1 MNFRAT
7 TLRWHTE
14 PPWGPKVGLPTALIG
29 GWTAGRKTCCPMK
42 PRRVHVPC
50 MGQVELGCVFAC
62 SLTLA
67 RVRYVCAFVL
77 RDVRRRPCVGRLELG
92 LGCPFPPPGALGALP
107 TKETRA
113 GPRSDQASSVIL
125 SPEGGTQVR
134 LSLMRSATMQTC
146 GQRVRKQREGFVAN
160 TQRSPPM
167 RPAPEHRARV
177 PLPLSAMARP

>member
-67 RVRYVCAFVL
+67 RGRYVCVLVL
-77 RDVRRRPCVGRLELG
+77 RDAWRRPCGVDWNWGWVV
-92 LGCPFPPPGALGALP
+92 PFGW
-107 TKETRA
+107 
-113 GPRSDQASSVIL
+113 
-125 SPEGGTQVR
+125 
-134 LSLMRSATMQTC
+134 
-146 GQRVRKQREGFVAN
+146 
-160 TQRSPPM
+160 
-167 RPAPEHRARV
+167 
-177 PLPLSAMARP
+177 